1 MTSRRRFLALA
12 AGVALALPTVQAQ
25 ASTAG
30 YSRAAAAVLARARA
44 ASGGAA
50 WNMLRGWQ
58 ETGLENGRRY
68 EAWFDPLRYG
78 MRVETHGPDG
88 LTIHGFNGV
97 GDWRILP
104 DGRITGAADHLD
116 LARARTEAFFRSESY
131 FYPGRFDAEAR
142 YVGVRRLGSR
152 NFEVLVVRPWG
163 GNPRELWF
171 DVRTH
176 LLTRIVD
183 RTGRR
188 PVVEELSDYRK
199 VGPVRIAFR
208 IAVKGGDERR
218 IETVVFT
225 PADRDLFSLPRPVAS
240 R

>member
-1 MTSRRRFLALA
+1 MRSPSWLLALA
-12 AGVALALPTVQAQ
+12 AGLVLALSAAQAQ

-44 ASGGAA
+44 ATGGGG
-50 WNMLRGWQ
+50 WNILRGWH
-58 ETGLENGRRY
+58 ETGRENGLRY

-116 LARARTEAFFRSESY
+116 LARARTEAFFRSECY

-142 YVGVRRLGSR
+142 YVGVRRLGTRS
-152 NFEVLVVRPWG
+152 FEVLVVRPWG

-171 DVRTH
+171 DARTH
-176 LLTRIVD
+176 LLGRIVD

-188 PVVEELSDYRK
+188 AVVEELSDYRK

-208 IAVKGGDERR
+208 TTIKGGDERR
-218 IETVVFT
+218 IENVVFT
-225 PADRDLFSLPRPVAS
+225 PADRDLFSLPRPVAA